1 MREQINKIKY
11 TVLSPK
17 ARKLILKTI
26 YYQMITYSCTSVYP
40 RNKNYRK
47 WLNSA
52 LYQLTKNIFGVR
64 GNPSKEILFR
74 LLNLPNTEELINN
87 RIFRGQQVITRSE
100 NKHIDET
107 LQIPQI
113 INFILDWTSN
123 DLKWKKQNWSCNIN
137 RNQMHLINDCPDMN
151 EWRKEWSEKLRVKS
165 MDKIIDLI
173 TSKQWEKEK
182 ITIADIVDVIKK
194 FEQKLNN

>member
-11 TVLSPK
+11 TALLFKSSKTYPK
-17 ARKLILKTI
+17 SI
-26 YYQMITYSCTSVYP
+26 YYQMITYGCTSVYP

-52 LYQLTKNIFGVR
+52 MYQLIKNIFWVR

-74 LLNLPNTEELINN
+74 LLNLPNTEELINS
-87 RIFRGQQVITRSE
+87 IFRGQKDISRSN

-113 INFILDWTSN
+113 INFILDWIMN
-123 DLKWKKQNWSCNIN
+123 DLKWKKQI
-137 RNQMHLINDCPDMN
+137 
-151 EWRKEWSEKLRVKS
+151 
-165 MDKIIDLI
+165 
-173 TSKQWEKEK
+173 
-182 ITIADIVDVIKK
+182 
-194 FEQKLNN
+194 